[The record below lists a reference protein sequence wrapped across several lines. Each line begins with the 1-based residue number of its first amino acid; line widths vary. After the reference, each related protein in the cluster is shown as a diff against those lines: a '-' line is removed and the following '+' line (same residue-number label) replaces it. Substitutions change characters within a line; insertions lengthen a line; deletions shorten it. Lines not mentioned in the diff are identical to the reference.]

1 MSHVPFVLST
11 LTHSFMPRVP
21 VGGHCGPGMGQGFK
35 GNNTVS
41 TLMEPTVWGEM
52 GVDGI
57 LALTDA
63 SVPWREEAHL
73 YERLTQRS

>member
-11 LTHSFMPRVP
+11 LTHSFMPEFPWAATVAWVRAS
-21 VGGHCGPGMGQGFK
+21 K

-52 GVDGI
+52 GIDGI

-63 SVPWREEAHL
+63 SVPWREEAHFF
-73 YERLTQRS
+73 ER